1 MIRLKLWYAN
11 SKNKLNMTKF
21 IVVSIFLLLAVW
33 VIDVKYPILKYY
45 VPDYLLLPLDVSKTF
60 LSSLSGVFLTVTTF
74 SFGTILTVLNGYSS
88 NFTPRSVQKFVDK
101 PYVLSLIG
109 IFIGGFFYTV
119 LSLFFL
125 HGLNPEENFLAGTI
139 GVLYALMSM
148 AYLVHFMQRVLRD
161 RKGSYVIQDIYEEAM
176 RLVEEEA
183 RNRKK
188 SERYRAEEL
197 GEGIKIFAKGN
208 GYLFGI
214 DYERLFSLLKDL
226 KGELVIRKKI
236 GEYLSPGL
244 YLAELYLDEMSSVA
258 EEETPKFLKELSN
271 CFLYSDQ
278 PNESQDYHHEIT
290 ILVEIAL
297 RGISPGINDPNTAIN
312 CIRKISILLG
322 QLFSTKNHFI
332 TARENGNMKVV
343 YTSYSVKEE
352 LYLTFYQILHYGKED
367 PSVVF
372 ALLEGLTMI
381 RLIAD
386 NSAGAEVREFFEHVL
401 SVVDPHMANP
411 MDAEHLGRLRDT
423 FRYHSRDLA
432 EKEAMRKEEE

>member
-1 MIRLKLWYAN
+1 MRVRFKRWYAN

-33 VIDVKYPILKYY
+33 LIDVKVPFLKYY

-125 HGLNPEENFLAGTI
+125 HGLDPEKSFLAGTI
-139 GVLYALMSM
+139 GILYAVVSM

-161 RKGSYVIQDIYEEAM
+161 RKGSYLIQDLFDEGM

-183 RNRKK
+183 KNRKK
-188 SERYRAEEL
+188 SERYRAGEL

-214 DYERLFSLLKDL
+214 DYERLFLLLKDF

-236 GEYLSPGL
+236 GEYVSPGL
-244 YLAELYLDEMSSVA
+244 YLAELYL
-258 EEETPKFLKELSN
+258 EEAPDGEENRDFLKDLSN

-278 PNESQDYHHEIT
+278 RNETQDYHHELT

-297 RGISPGINDPNTAIN
+297 RGLSPGINDPNTAIN
-312 CIRKISILLG
+312 CIRKISLLLG

-332 TARENGNMKVV
+332 TARENDHMKVV

-386 NSAGAEVREFFEHVL
+386 NSAGREVLEYFEHVYTI
-401 SVVDPHMANP
+401 VEPHMANP
-411 MDAEHLGRLRDT
+411 MDAEHLHRLRDT
-423 FRYHSRDLA
+423 FRYHSGELA